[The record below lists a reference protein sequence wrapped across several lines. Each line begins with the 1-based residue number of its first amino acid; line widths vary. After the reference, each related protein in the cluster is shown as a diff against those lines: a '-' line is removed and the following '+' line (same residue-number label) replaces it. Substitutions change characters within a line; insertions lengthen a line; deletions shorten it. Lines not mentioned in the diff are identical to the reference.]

1 MSSVEIFNRYKVIVD
16 KSAAFLCRAIMHIL
30 KPSDGYPTFSNAVIE
45 ERHKSWQAD
54 CRAMDA
60 ACGESWHSG
69 KQGSLSMPAEDEEHK
84 PCRLMA
90 AVLIE
95 RDIYGE
101 HCARENLRSAIESIR
116 ENLSTCARHPPDC
129 ACKAEGHG
137 YPVSSCKW
145 TYENKERVEA
155 LGKELDIKH
164 RMDISEHSSMGG
176 ARAPSSPHSFNCACG
191 ACYNERVKN
200 GTEEAYMTHL
210 RSETNKVLAMP
221 PKLTKADRSSSFMP
235 DGDLVK
241 QLFRTVQGVEFD
253 SKCPHSL
260 PFYACMSCSH

>member
-1 MSSVEIFNRYKVIVD
+1 MSSVEIFNRYKSIVD
-16 KSAAFLCRAIMHIL
+16 ASATLLCRAIMHLL

-60 ACGESWHSG
+60 ACGESRHSG

-84 PCRLMA
+84 PCRQMA

-101 HCARENLRSAIESIR
+101 HNARHNLVSAIERIR
-116 ENLSTCARHPPDC
+116 ANLSTCAHHPPSC
-129 ACKAEGHG
+129 ACKTERRG
-137 YPVSSCKW
+137 YCKW
-145 TYENKERVEA
+145 TYENKDLVEA
-155 LGKELDIKH
+155 LGKELDIKR

-176 ARAPSSPHSFNCACG
+176 AHAPSSPHSFNCACG
-191 ACYNERVKN
+191 TCYNERVKN
-200 GTEEAYMTHL
+200 GTEEAYMAHL
-210 RSETNKVLAMP
+210 RSETDKILGMP
-221 PKLTKADRSSSFMP
+221 PKLTKADRTSSFMP
-235 DGDLVK
+235 DDALLK
-241 QLFRTVQGVEFD
+241 ELFKSVQGVEFD

>member
-16 KSAAFLCRAIMHIL
+16 NSGALVIRSIMHIL
-30 KPSDGYPTFSNAVIE
+30 KPSDSYPAFSNAVIE

-69 KQGSLSMPAEDEEHK
+69 KQASLSMPPENEEHK

-101 HCARENLRSAIESIR
+101 HTARHSLIDAVKSIR
-116 ENLSTCARHPPDC
+116 DNLSKCAQHPPNC
-129 ACKAEGHG
+129 ACKAEGLG
-137 YPVSSCKW
+137 YPVSNCKW
-145 TYENKERVEA
+145 TYENKELVEA
-155 LGKELDIKH
+155 LGKDLDIE
-164 RMDISEHSSMGG
+164 RSVDGVRG
-176 ARAPSSPHSFNCACG
+176 PSSPAHSFNCACG

-200 GTEEAYMTHL
+200 GTQEAYMAYL
-210 RSETNKVLAMP
+210 RSETDKALAIP
-221 PKLTKADRSSSFMP
+221 PKLTKADRTTSYKL
-235 DGDLVK
+235 DDDIVK
-241 QLFRTVQGVEFD
+241 QLFKVVQGVEFD